1 MKNTCTP
8 QKNRVTSY
16 LPGPLAEVDG
26 LFDQFFGQNLRRAS
40 GWSAPAAVWEAE
52 DHLHVEVDVPG
63 VAIEDTS
70 VTFDKGV
77 LTVTAER
84 RLGDGQRRYWHN
96 ERATGKVTRTV
107 SLPETVDAE
116 SISAELNQ
124 GVLHISIAKLPEAQP
139 KHIEIKGA

>member
-1 MKNTCTP
+1 MKNSCTP

-16 LPGPLAEVDG
+16 LPAPLAEVDG

-40 GWSAPAAVWEAE
+40 GWSAAAAVWEAD
-52 DHLHVEVDVPG
+52 DHLHVEVDLPG
-63 VAIEDTS
+63 VSLEDTS

-77 LTVTAER
+77 LTVSAER
-84 RLGDGQRRYWHN
+84 RASDQQRRYWHN
-96 ERATGKVTRTV
+96 ERATGKVTRSV

-116 SISAELNQ
+116 SIVAELHQ

-139 KHIEIKGA
+139 KRIEIKGA